1 MIPLKNRDH
10 FSLIYSGG
18 FAQMV
23 PKPVARPENR
33 HQAKPRYGMENPV
46 CEYYSR
52 FLHEENIRMGF
63 GHGEARHL
71 HAKNQD
77 SFALRKASNS
87 WQGTHRGCI
96 G

>member
-1 MIPLKNRDH
+1 MVLLKNREH

-23 PKPVARPENR
+23 PKPAARPENR

-52 FLHEENIRMGF
+52 ILREENIRMGF

-71 HAKNQD
+71 HAKIRILLH
-77 SFALRKASNS
+77 SARHLILGKEP
-87 WQGTHRGCI
+87 I
-96 G
+96 GAV